1 VTELDSRTY
10 GHFYLLAK
18 ALERVGDRWA
28 LLVVSDLLLGPKRF
42 TELIE
47 RMDGIT
53 PKTLTRR
60 LRDLEEDGLVEVD
73 RQAGRREVWYGLT
86 PADK

>member
-1 VTELDSRTY
+1 
-10 GHFYLLAK
+10 
-18 ALERVGDRWA
+18 
-28 LLVVSDLLLGPKRF
+28 LGPKRF
-42 TELIE
+42 AELIE

-73 RQAGRREVWYGLT
+73 RQSGRREVWCGLT